1 MKLAVYELL
10 FCLSVCEYYEIMG
23 NAASEHMSQAD
34 AAMYRTLFVVFA
46 FICTIM
52 LTIVY
57 RCWKVNKQLTKRM
70 DEMTMN
76 SVAGNGH
83 FSIDD
88 IEQPPPPPSPV
99 KKEKKE
105 KPAATKKQVKF
116 TATAAE
122 AKSVAAIAAT
132 V

>member
-1 MKLAVYELL
+1 
-10 FCLSVCEYYEIMG
+10 MG

-34 AAMYRTLFVVFA
+34 AAMYRTLFVIFA

-52 LTIVY
+52 LTVVY

-70 DEMTMN
+70 DEMTMSN
-76 SVAGNGH
+76 ITGNGH

-88 IEQPPPPPSPV
+88 VEQPPPPPSPV
-99 KKEKKE
+99 KKDKNKKE
-105 KPAATKKQVKF
+105 KPVAATKKQVKF